1 MDIPLQFLIIDAWAQ
16 FARAF
21 DFEKRKRI
29 KFPDGG
35 IIARSKDGYVIIPAE
50 RAGAHITMYRKTDG
64 GFNVHK
70 TSEKDTPN
78 KRIPIFDVKNEDKKT
93 IEEKC
98 RQEFSKLDLKI
109 DIKDQRFKDGFV
121 MAKLPSFQPAFEAL
135 FQIDGDG
142 VKFREGV
149 GDADICE
156 VLEKHTITAKLED
169 INGIEF
175 QKAWLCTDNG
185 QLLGSLWKKDGAYY
199 LFTEEQAMNLLK
211 NSGMQN
217 IVDTV
222 GHRVKG

>member
-109 DIKDQRFKDGFV
+109 DIKDQRFKYSV
-121 MAKLPSFQPAFEAL
+121 VWAKLPSFQPAFEAL
-135 FQIDGDG
+135 FQTDGDE

-156 VLEKHTITAKLED
+156 VIEKHTKTARLED
-169 INGIEF
+169 IDTIEF

-185 QLLGSLWKKDGAYY
+185 NVLGRVWKHDEIHY
-199 LFTEEQAMNLLK
+199 LNTDEQAMNLLK
-211 NSGMQN
+211 TSG
-217 IVDTV
+217 IRALVD
-222 GHRVKG
+222 GVKG